1 MTGCSSF
8 ASRPS
13 QSACALPFST
23 LNLPFTSSSH
33 VRQSI
38 AVTPSRWRPLTA
50 SPMPRKPQPAPFDG
64 ALVIDKP
71 QGKTSHDIVDAVRH
85 LAGMRQ
91 VGHLGTL
98 DPLATGVLVL
108 LLGKATRLVQ
118 FYTGRRKRYTA
129 GFRFGF
135 ATDTYDSEG
144 QAQGADNPPVLD
156 NSVLEKFANERVGLF
171 AQMPPVFSAKK
182 IHGRPAYELARKN
195 QPVELRPVEV
205 EVFEYRLTEID
216 GTDRPLRHRMF
227 FRHLHSLARPR
238 NGRKARLRRTSHR
251 NLPHRRRRIFLEQ
264 ALKLEELA
272 EAVRNGKFESCVI
285 KLEHLLPNFPSVT
298 VLPVVEKRVR
308 HGSKFTITALPT
320 PDWPH
325 RTASWRHRQT
335 RRRRTSPAASS
346 RLQPATKTN
355 RHRRSRSPSHLPAHR
370 CLRTSALTLF
380 VFRPVVQVSRPAP
393 AFVAAACR

>member
-1 MTGCSSF
+1 
-8 ASRPS
+8 
-13 QSACALPFST
+13 
-23 LNLPFTSSSH
+23 
-33 VRQSI
+33 
-38 AVTPSRWRPLTA
+38 
-50 SPMPRKPQPAPFDG
+50 MPRKPQPAPFDG

-71 QGKTSHDIVDAVRH
+71 QGKTSHDVVDAVRH

-91 VGHLGTL
+91 IGHLGTL

-118 FYTGRRKRYTA
+118 FYSGRRKRYTA

-144 QAQGADNPPVLD
+144 QSQGADQPPVLD
-156 NSVLEKFANERVGLF
+156 KSVLEKLANERVGIF

-216 GTDRPLRHRMF
+216 GPIARFVIECSSGTYIR
-227 FRHLHSLARPR
+227 SLAHEM
-238 NGRKARLRRTSHR
+238 GEKLGCGAHLTEISRTAVGEFS
-251 NLPHRRRRIFLEQ
+251 IDQ
-264 ALKLEELA
+264 TLKLEELA

-285 KLEHLLPNFPSVT
+285 KLENLLPSFPSVT

-308 HGSKFTITALPT
+308 HGSKFTIALSQLQT
-320 PDWPH
+320 D
-325 RTASWRHRQT
+325 RTEPPPGATTKLDAGEPRPLRLRVFNQQQKLIAIAEAVVP
-335 RRRRTSPAASS
+335 RTY
-346 RLQPATKTN
+346 Q
-355 RHRRSRSPSHLPAHR
+355 
-370 CLRTSALTLF
+370 
-380 VFRPVVQVSRPAP
+380 PVVVFEPLP
-393 AFVAAACR
+393 